1 MAFLE
6 ETFVADDLPQS
17 DRSYD
22 LLPEGWYDATISK
35 AEVGNTKAGTG
46 TKIDVR
52 YDITGPT
59 QQGRVIF
66 ASLNIRNP
74 NPEAERIGREQLG
87 ELMRAIG
94 LTKVQDSDEL
104 IGGQVCIKVKIKKAS
119 AKDIANGYTQDR
131 NEVAGWKAIGGSMG
145 AMPKASMPKAA
156 AASSAP
162 ASASAKPPWAK

>member
-1 MAFLE
+1 MAFLD

-119 AKDIANGYTQDR
+119 AKDIAAGYTQDR
-131 NEVAGWKAIGGSMG
+131 NEVAGWKAISGSMG
-145 AMPKASMPKAA
+145 AMPKAAMPNIT
-156 AASSAP
+156 AASSGP
-162 ASASAKPPWAK
+162 SSASAKPPWAK

>member
-1 MAFLE
+1 MAFLD

-22 LLPEGWYDATISK
+22 LLPEGWYEATISK
-35 AEVGNTKAGTG
+35 AEVNNTKAGTG

-52 YDITGPT
+52 YDITWPT

-104 IGGQVCIKVKIKKAS
+104 IGGQVCIKIKIKKAS
-119 AKDIANGYTQDR
+119 AKDIAAGYTQDR
-131 NEVAGWKAIGGSMG
+131 NEVVGWKAISGSMG

>member
-1 MAFLE
+1 MAFLD
-6 ETFVADDLPQS
+6 ETFVADELPQS

-22 LLPEGWYDATISK
+22 LLPEGWYDATITK
-35 AEVGNTKAGTG
+35 AEVGLTKAGTG

-74 NPEAERIGREQLG
+74 NLEAERIGREQLG
-87 ELMRAIG
+87 EVMRAIG
-94 LTKVQDSDEL
+94 LAKVQDSDEM
-104 IGGQVCIKVKIKKAS
+104 IGGTLSIKVKIKKAS
-119 AKDIANGYTQDR
+119 AKDIAAGYTQDR

-145 AMPKASMPKAA
+145 AMPKASMPKAPA
-156 AASSAP
+156 ATFAP
-162 ASASAKPPWAK
+162 AGAKPPWAK

>member
-59 QQGRVIF
+59 QR
-66 ASLNIRNP
+66 
-74 NPEAERIGREQLG
+74 
-87 ELMRAIG
+87 
-94 LTKVQDSDEL
+94 
-104 IGGQVCIKVKIKKAS
+104 
-119 AKDIANGYTQDR
+119 
-131 NEVAGWKAIGGSMG
+131 GGSF
-145 AMPKASMPKAA
+145 S
-156 AASSAP
+156 P
-162 ASASAKPPWAK
+162 ASTFATLIPKPSALAANNLAN

>member
-119 AKDIANGYTQDR
+119 AKDIAAGYTQDR
-131 NEVAGWKAIGGSMG
+131 NEVGGWKAISGLMG
-145 AMPKASMPKAA
+145 AMLKAAMPKVA
-156 AASSAP
+156 AASSGP
-162 ASASAKPPWAK
+162 SSASAKPPWVK

>member
-1 MAFLE
+1 MAFLD

-119 AKDIANGYTQDR
+119 AKDIAAGYTQDR
-131 NEVAGWKAIGGSMG
+131 NEVAGWKAISGSMA
-145 AMPKASMPKAA
+145 AMPKAAMPKAT
-156 AASSAP
+156 AASSGP
-162 ASASAKPPWAK
+162 SSASAKPPWAK

>member
-35 AEVGNTKAGTG
+35 AEVGQTKAGTG

-66 ASLNIRNP
+66 ASLNVRNP

-94 LTKVQDSDEL
+94 LPKVQDSDEL
-104 IGGQVCIKVKIKKAS
+104 IGGQVCIKIKIKKAP
-119 AKDIANGYTQDR
+119 AKDIAAGYTQDR
-131 NEVAGWKAIGGSMG
+131 NEVGGWKAISGSMA

>member
-1 MAFLE
+1 MAFLD

-35 AEVGNTKAGTG
+35 AEVGQTKAGSG

-52 YDITGPT
+52 YDIIGPT

-74 NPEAERIGREQLG
+74 NPKAERIGREQLG

-104 IGGQVCIKVKIKKAS
+104 IGGQVCIKIKIKKAS
-119 AKDIANGYTQDR
+119 AKDISAGYTQDR
-131 NEVAGWKAIGGSMG
+131 NEVAGWKAMGGSMG

-156 AASSAP
+156 ASSSAP
-162 ASASAKPPWAK
+162 SSASAKPPWAK

>member
-1 MAFLE
+1 MAFLD

-22 LLPEGWYDATISK
+22 LLPEGWYNATISK
-35 AEVGNTKAGTG
+35 AEVGQTKAGTG

-59 QQGRVIF
+59 QQGRVMF

-104 IGGQVCIKVKIKKAS
+104 IGGQLSIKIKIKKAS
-119 AKDIANGYTQDR
+119 AKDVANGYTQDR

-145 AMPKASMPKAA
+145 AMPKASATQ
-156 AASSAP
+156 STSAT
-162 ASASAKPPWAK
+162 AKPPWAK